1 MIDSKE
7 IIQNFEENFTKM
19 TDEEREKCLKDVE
32 FSFGA
37 PNN

>member
-19 TDEEREKCLKDVE
+19 TYEEREKYLKDVE
-32 FSFGA
+32 FSFGE